1 MIYSDLRR
9 SITYPSVFRTD
20 SNQLIFDEDSV
31 RIRSVDIIDGVLY
44 FLIELDEY
52 SFSYK
57 CDGL

>member
-20 SNQLIFDEDSV
+20 SNQLIFDEDPV
-31 RIRSVDIIDGVLY
+31 RIREVDIIDGVLY

-52 SFSYK
+52 SF
-57 CDGL
+57 